1 MQPAVEITKRGDR
14 NFNSYVGVGDGTWRY
29 AREGLASVAHCV
41 QDAAAALGREFSF
54 ATVSVDNIVIGSYP
68 VAVMA
73 HRAVEVADELL
84 VKLSNRRGLSRTA

>member
-14 NFNSYVGVGDGTWRY
+14 HFNSYVGIGDGTWRY
-29 AREGLASVAHCV
+29 AREGLASVAQCV

-54 ATVSVDNIVIGSYP
+54 ATVSVDSIVIGSYP
-68 VAVMA
+68 VAVME

-84 VKLSNRRGLSRTA
+84 VKLSNRRARYLA